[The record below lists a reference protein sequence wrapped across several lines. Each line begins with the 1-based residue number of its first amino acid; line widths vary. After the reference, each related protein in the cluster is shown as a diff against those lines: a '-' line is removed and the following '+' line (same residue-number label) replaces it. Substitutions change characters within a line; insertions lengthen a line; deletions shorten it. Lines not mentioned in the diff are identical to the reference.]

1 MDSIDI
7 ISLLASDNYIIFNKE
22 IAKEYGIE
30 VAIIIGEL
38 ASEYK
43 YYQKNNQLIEE
54 YFYSTIENVE
64 NNTTLSRYQQDKAL
78 NKLKELN
85 LIDVKVKGIPPKR
98 YVKFNLQIFT
108 NQFVKNLQIKMQK
121 TNKLNCK
128 KLTTNNNNIN
138 NNNNNNKYNSAS
150 INEKGTQKGTN
161 CPIDIRDKRLDI
173 RDKIIDNN
181 IYNYIQKKLGRV
193 LSPIECEIITK
204 WEIYSK
210 EDIKECIDKA
220 FEMNKYSIQYI
231 NTMLYNKK
239 NKPKEVIKNT
249 SNDVLPSWFD
259 KEEDIEEEPL
269 SEEEQKEMDQLMS
282 KYQD

>member
-1 MDSIDI
+1 MDKKYYWIKLRTDFFGREDIDFLM
-7 ISLLASDNYIIFNKE
+7 SQKNGSQYVVLYQMLCLMTANTNGELVSN
-22 IAKEYGIE
+22 
-30 VAIIIGEL
+30 IGEVIVPYDINKIARNTKYFDVDTITVAL
-38 ASEYK
+38 ELYK
-43 YYQKNNQLIEE
+43 RLGLI
-54 YFYSTIENVE
+54 YTNE
-64 NNTTLSRYQQDKAL
+64 NNNLVITNSLSL
-78 NKLKELN
+78 VGSE
-85 LIDVKVKGIPPKR
+85 
-98 YVKFNLQIFT
+98 
-108 NQFVKNLQIKMQK
+108 
-121 TNKLNCK
+121 
-128 KLTTNNNNIN
+128 
-138 NNNNNNKYNSAS
+138 SAS
-150 INEKGTQKGTN
+150 KEAEKKRKYREKIKQLEINNEKGTQKGTN

-181 IYNYIQKKLGRV
+181 IYNYIQKKFGRV
-193 LSPIECEIITK
+193 LSPIECYLISK

-259 KEEDIEEEPL
+259 KEEDIKEESL

>member
-1 MDSIDI
+1 MNNGYAICLNIWTLDNDIKNELRLLLI
-7 ISLLASDNYIIFNKE
+7 ISSLCAEKGYCWASNQYFSELFKETEQSISNK
-22 IAKEYGIE
+22 
-30 VAIIIGEL
+30 L
-38 ASEYK
+38 
-43 YYQKNNQLIEE
+43 Q
-54 YFYSTIENVE
+54 
-64 NNTTLSRYQQDKAL
+64 
-78 NKLKELN
+78 KLKEKKYIEIEYEHRGCEITKRILRLKN
-85 LIDVKVKGIPPKR
+85 IYTDDIKNFIPTIK
-98 YVKFNLQIFT
+98 
-108 NQFVKNLQIKMQK
+108 KNFKD
-121 TNKLNCK
+121 
-128 KLTTNNNNIN
+128 NNISINNIN
-138 NNNNNNKYNSAS
+138 NNIYNSAS

-181 IYNYIQKKLGRV
+181 IYNYIQKKFGRV
-193 LSPIECEIITK
+193 LSPIECELISK

-259 KEEDIEEEPL
+259 KEEDIKEESL
-269 SEEEQKEMDQLMS
+269 NEEDKNEIEEIMN
-282 KYQD
+282 KYKD

>member
-1 MDSIDI
+1 MDGIDI

-108 NQFVKNLQIKMQK
+108 NQFAKNLQIKMQK

-138 NNNNNNKYNSAS
+138 NNNNNN
-150 INEKGTQKGTN
+150 
-161 CPIDIRDKRLDI
+161 
-173 RDKIIDNN
+173 N

-193 LSPIECEIITK
+193 LSPIECELISK
-204 WEIYSK
+204 WETYSK

-239 NKPKEVIKNT
+239 NKPSTNNNE
-249 SNDVLPSWFD
+249 VLPSWFD
-259 KEEDIEEEPL
+259 KEEDIKEESL
-269 SEEEQKEMDQLMS
+269 SEEEQQELEEIMN
-282 KYQD
+282 KYKD